1 MGKKRFRRTIANT
14 EARSVLAEHPLL
26 AGLLDRKPPPVQA
39 LPDAPKAAQATAEC
53 ATFDARVAPVA
64 RLHYRQ
70 AVELAPLLKGLFEQ
84 HPQRGEGFPTLS
96 CTGIRTDGIQ
106 VSLALDLLFEQ
117 SWQYQS
123 ISIADLQ
130 TTISLAPGEEL
141 TLEFR
146 TSQRKTL
153 EQTTL
158 DSVEQIDSLES
169 TTTDKDIVNVARSA
183 SRSNNWEGGW

>member
-1 MGKKRFRRTIANT
+1 MI
-14 EARSVLAEHPLL
+14 E
-26 AGLLDRKPPPVQA
+26 
-39 LPDAPKAAQATAEC
+39 
-53 ATFDARVAPVA
+53 
-64 RLHYRQ
+64 
-70 AVELAPLLKGLFEQ
+70 LKGLFEQ